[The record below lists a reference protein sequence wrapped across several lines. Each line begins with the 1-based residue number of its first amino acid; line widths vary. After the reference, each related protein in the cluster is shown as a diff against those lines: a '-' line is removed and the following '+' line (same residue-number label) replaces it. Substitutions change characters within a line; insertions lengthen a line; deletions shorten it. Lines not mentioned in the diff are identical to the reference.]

1 MADTKTTALDANTTP
16 AVTDLLPI
24 VDDPGGTAVLQKMTI
39 ASLLAL
45 AVSNVVVQTIG
56 AGSGNY
62 TPTTGMKKVLVI
74 LVGPGGAGG
83 SVTGVDCAGGGGG
96 GGGTCIR
103 LCTAAEVGASKAY
116 VVGTPGNATTLNV
129 NSMSAGFGTGG
140 SSSADSTTL
149 GTLGAGGAGGAA
161 SGGDINVPG
170 QAGQRGVI
178 YSTSASLGG
187 MGGDSMFGGGGA
199 GGGPNAVGSGGGVYG
214 GGGGGGA
221 CSEGTDRAGGA
232 GANGIAYF
240 IEFLNV

>member
-1 MADTKTTALDANTTP
+1 MADTKTTNLDANTTP

-39 ASLLAL
+39 ASLLTL
-45 AVSNVVVQTIG
+45 AVSNVVVQVIT
-56 AGSGNY
+56 AGTVTY
-62 TPTTGMKKVLVI
+62 TPTAGMKKVLAI

-103 LCTAAEVGASKAY
+103 LCTAAEIGASSEC
-116 VVGTPGNATTLNV
+116 VVGTPGNATTLADV
-129 NSMSAGFGTGG
+129 SMSAGSGSGG

-149 GTLGAGGAGGAA
+149 GTLGAGGAGGTS
-161 SGGDINVPG
+161 SGGNINITG

-187 MGGDSMFGGGGA
+187 MGGNSMFGGGGT
-199 GGGPNAVGSGGGVYG
+199 GGGPNAAGSPGGAYG

-221 CSEGTDRAGGA
+221 CSEGTDRAGGS
-232 GANGIAYF
+232 GANGVIYM